1 MKKSAI
7 FLLAILLGISCSKQK
22 IPQKTA
28 AELNSVPA
36 RAERMEDGSREKPI
50 VEMEEKFM
58 AVDEEPPAESLYFV
72 IIGSF
77 RNKDNALKHQEE
89 IRTKGFTSI
98 LLRNEAGLFRV
109 SVKATDDIS
118 GARNEIQRIR
128 KNFPEYGDTWL
139 LIRKK

>member
-1 MKKSAI
+1 MKRYGI
-7 FLLAILLGISCSKQK
+7 VLLVMLLAISCGRQK
-22 IPQKTA
+22 VVQKTA

-36 RAERMEDGSREKPI
+36 RAERMDDGSRERPI

-89 IRTKGFTSI
+89 IRTKGFTSM

-118 GARNEIQRIR
+118 DARNEIQRIR